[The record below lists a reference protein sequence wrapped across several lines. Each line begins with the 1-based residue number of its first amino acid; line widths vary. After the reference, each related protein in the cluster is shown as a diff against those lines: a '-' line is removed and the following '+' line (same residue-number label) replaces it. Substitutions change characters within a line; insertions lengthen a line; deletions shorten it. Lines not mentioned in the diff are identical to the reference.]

1 MVFSAVCAA
10 SLPGHI
16 APAKA
21 PHSAHTLRPC
31 WPLLILCLLFVSTL
45 ANAQPAV
52 LILDGSEAG
61 ISLQTHAY
69 YLRDPQRIL
78 TITDI
83 QDHDA
88 DFQPANERRD
98 LNFSY
103 TRDHVWLRVDIA
115 SAAKEP
121 HSWVLEMRYASLD
134 RVSFFNIS
142 SDGIQQQHGG
152 DTLPY
157 RQRSFPHRNPV
168 FSIALEPGEERSLYI
183 LTHSEGSLSL
193 DNQLWH
199 TAAFNEHNQMTY
211 ALLAI
216 YFGMLLA
223 LASYNLM
230 LFAVLGER
238 SFALYVCFVV
248 SFGIGMLAINGL
260 GAQYLWPNLGETG
273 NRILPFFLSLSATV
287 GVLFAQSFLDTAR
300 RAEGLNRVLSIWA
313 WIAMSATLLTLV
325 VDGQRALQL
334 MSVIG
339 LVTTLVLFVT
349 GIICVA
355 RRIPGSLIFVFAWL
369 MLLAGAML
377 LALRNFSL
385 IPSTFLT
392 VNAMQIGSAIE
403 MLLLSLGLAARFNE
417 LKRLKESAQRQALR
431 SQKQVLMSLLQQ
443 EKILEQ
449 RVTERTEALA
459 QANAR
464 LEMLAMQD
472 PLTGLA
478 NRTALTQHLQ
488 QAMLRTERRNELL
501 ALVLIDLDSFK
512 AINDQLGHDI
522 GDQVLKQVAVRLKG
536 CARETD
542 LAARLGGD
550 EFVLISEGILDQEDA
565 LRLGERLLDALSL
578 PIALDDGSISVG
590 ASIGISL
597 TNDIQPDIEAL
608 MRHADQAMYLRKRG
622 GRNGVRLYSPEAV
635 SPFSADNLRDR

>member
-1 MVFSAVCAA
+1 MLCLAFTSCAA
-10 SLPGHI
+10 S
-16 APAKA
+16 AQTT
-21 PHSAHTLRPC
+21 TL
-31 WPLLILCLLFVSTL
+31 V
-45 ANAQPAV
+45 V
-52 LILDGSEAG
+52 DGSETA
-61 ISLQTHAY
+61 INLQTHAY
-69 YLRDPQRIL
+69 YLRDPQGKL
-78 TITDI
+78 DI
-83 QDHDA
+83 DEVRARDA
-88 DFQPANERRD
+88 QFLPANERRD

-103 TRDHVWLRVDIA
+103 TRDHLWLRVDIV
-115 SAAKEP
+115 SAAPER
-121 HSWVLEMRYASLD
+121 SNWMLEMRYASLD
-134 RVSFFNIS
+134 KVSLFSI
-142 SDGIQQQHGG
+142 GAAGMQQQHAG

-157 RQRSFPHRNPV
+157 SQRSIGHRNPV
-168 FSIALEPGEERSLYI
+168 FSIELEPGEQRSLYI
-183 LTHSEGSLSL
+183 LAHSEGSLTL
-193 DNQLWH
+193 DSQLWNA
-199 TAAFNEHNQMTY
+199 TAFHEHSQMNY
-211 ALLAI
+211 VLLAV

-248 SFGIGMLAINGL
+248 SFGIAVLAINGL
-260 GAQYLWPNLGETG
+260 GPQYIWPNLGEIG
-273 NRILPFFLSLSATV
+273 NRILPFFLSLAATV

-300 RAEGLNRVLSIWA
+300 RAESLNRFLSAWA
-313 WIAMSATLLTLV
+313 WIAMVSTLLTLV
-325 VDGQRALQL
+325 LEGQRALQL

-339 LVTTLVLFVT
+339 LLTTLVLFVT
-349 GIICVA
+349 GILCVL
-355 RRIPGSLIFVFAWL
+355 RRIPGAFIFVLAWL
-369 MLLAGAML
+369 MLLAGGML

-392 VNAMQIGSAIE
+392 VNAMQIGSAME

-417 LKRLKESAQRQALR
+417 LKRLKESAQQQALK
-431 SQKQVLMSLLQQ
+431 SQKQVLVSLLQQ

-449 RVTERTEALA
+449 RVAERTDALA

-464 LEMLAMQD
+464 LELLAMQD

-501 ALVLIDLDSFK
+501 
-512 AINDQLGHDI
+512 GHDT
-522 GDQVLKQVAVRLKG
+522 GDQVLEQVAARLTA

-550 EFVLISEGILDQEDA
+550 EFILISEGILDQADA

-578 PIALDDGSISVG
+578 PIELQNGSISVG

-597 TNDIQPDIEAL
+597 SNGVEPDIEAL

-622 GRNGVRLYSPEAV
+622 GRNGVMLYNPEAV
-635 SPFSADNLRDR
+635 SPFAVGNPP